1 MSLVSA
7 ADVAA
12 IRRRQAA
19 ETAVAPLS
27 DPAAPDRHR
36 HVSHAA
42 WRRSWTVGLTHLTRR
57 IDVLRTRDDGVQVA
71 ANILHRALDLMSASV
86 GAALD
91 GEAQAPGRITAWADE
106 IAERTWKDMSDWN
119 QRCLDE
125 AAGGLLAR
133 LQNAERALAAAQ
145 AEVAELRA
153 GKGGRDMA
161 EPKTALERA
170 WQHVHGD
177 WMTEVPPDPAE
188 MVRELRAW
196 VREWYP
202 ELVEQVRKGGVFYLV
217 GISHN
222 EVFTHILFK
231 NAAEAGA

>member
-1 MSLVSA
+1 MSLVNA

-42 WRRSWTVGLTHLTRR
+42 WRRGWTVGLTHLTRR
-57 IDVLRTRDDGVQVA
+57 IDALRQRDDGVQVA

-91 GEAQAPGRITAWADE
+91 GEAQAPGRITVWADE
-106 IAERTWKDMSDWN
+106 IAERTWADMSSWN

-125 AAGGLLAR
+125 AAGGLLVR
-133 LQNAERALAAAQ
+133 LQDAERALAAAQ
-145 AEVAELRA
+145 AEVAELR
-153 GKGGRDMA
+153 GKGA
-161 EPKTALERA
+161 VE
-170 WQHVHGD
+170 
-177 WMTEVPPDPAE
+177 MTELEKRWRHVFPEREAVAPAE

-196 VREWYP
+196 VRETYP
-202 ELVEQVRKGGVFYLV
+202 ELVGQVRGHGV
-217 GISHN
+217 
-222 EVFTHILFK
+222 
-231 NAAEAGA
+231 